1 MKSVIA
7 DSPSDVVRGLLE
19 FLADHPPRHFVDFG
33 CGRGRVLTAV
43 ARAYPDVPCVGI
55 DIDADNITATM
66 DDVRREALHN
76 VSLIRGDVID
86 HVDAATDVAYLYLG
100 GALNQRLGHAL
111 LGRGLCETI
120 LAARYPVA
128 GAAPTEVTALGGS
141 SLFRYDR
148 ECVAGAVE
156 WDSAGT
162 YLQLPQGSLY
172 LLSKAMR
179 FNTTGHLAAVAR
191 HTTSKSDARIVGT
204 EFGFPSASAGLPV
217 VSDFLLRADR
227 ISVAT
232 PTVIDISVECD
243 GVAMSPSHTLIVV
256 VTEDNERP
264 QELSL
269 ESEHHVGRVLE
280 QFRLRGQVA

>member
-55 DIDADNITATM
+55 DMDADGISVTM
-66 DDVRREALHN
+66 EQVRHSALKN
-76 VSLIRGDVID
+76 VSFIRGDVLD
-86 HVDAATDVAYLYLG
+86 HVDVAADVAYLYLG

-111 LGRGLCETI
+111 LDRKLCGTV

-128 GAAPTEVTALGGS
+128 GAAPTEVTALGDS
-141 SLFRYDR
+141 SLYRYDR
-148 ECVAGAVE
+148 ECVATAVE

-162 YLQLPQGSLY
+162 CLQLPQGSRY

-179 FNTTGHLAAVAR
+179 FNTTGRLVSVTR
-191 HTTSKSDARIVGT
+191 HMTSKSDARIVGT
-204 EFGFPSASAGLPV
+204 EFGFPSASTGLPIV
-217 VSDFLLRADR
+217 CDFLLQADR
-227 ISVAT
+227 ISIAS
-232 PTVIDISVECD
+232 PTVINISVECD
-243 GVAMSPSHTLIVV
+243 GVALNPSHTLVV
-256 VTEDNERP
+256 VVAEDTERP

-269 ESEHHVGRVLE
+269 ASEHHVARVLE
-280 QFRLRGQVA
+280 QFRAKGQVA

>member
-43 ARAYPDVPCVGI
+43 AHAYPDVPCVGI

-66 DDVRREALHN
+66 DEVRREALHN
-76 VSLIRGDVID
+76 VSCIHGDVLD
-86 HVDAATDVAYLYLG
+86 HVDAAADVAYLYLG

-111 LGRGLCETI
+111 LDHNLCGTV

-128 GAAPTEVTALGGS
+128 GAAPTDVTELGGG

-148 ECVAGAVE
+148 ECVASAVE

-162 YLQLPQGSLY
+162 YLQLPQGSIY

-179 FNTTGHLAAVAR
+179 FNTTGRLATVTR
-191 HTTSKSDARIVGT
+191 HMTSKSDARIVGT
-204 EFGFPSASAGLPV
+204 EFGFPSASIGLPI
-217 VSDFLLRADR
+217 VSDFLLQADR
-227 ISVAT
+227 ISVAS
-232 PTVIDISVECD
+232 PTVINISVECG
-243 GVAMSPSHTLIVV
+243 GVSMSPSHTLIVV
-256 VTEDNERP
+256 VTEDAERP

-269 ESEHHVGRVLE
+269 PSEHHVSRVLD
-280 QFRLRGQVA
+280 QFRLAEHVA